1 MNFTESFLIKTTVIC
16 LGSQS
21 GWTAQ
26 RRPRV
31 PPAPTDPLKASVS
44 PHSPLPGHSL
54 GARGGCGPRAG
65 SNSRLFLW
73 SKGML
78 ELVQPFWHLEV
89 SQPQNNA
96 CMKETTWFVP
106 KSKPRD
112 PSPTPGKFPAQ
123 PCHLQ
128 KKTSAW
134 PVLNFC
140 HGLREDS
147 NSSVDTTLN
156 VPEHSAGRV
165 RILSPR
171 G

>member
-1 MNFTESFLIKTTVIC
+1 MGVN
-16 LGSQS
+16 LGGLPS
-21 GWTAQ
+21 GDHVCPQ
-26 RRPRV
+26 
-31 PPAPTDPLKASVS
+31 PPLTRSSPTVS
-44 PHSPLPGHSL
+44 PHSPLPGHNL